1 MQTLPELVQQTE
13 RLVGLVGGQ
22 QQRVASLTAEVDR
35 GEQESTLLTVTQ
47 ATLDKLLQTMSAESV
62 GKVERLVTY
71 GLKTVFPDQ
80 DLTFRFDIQ
89 TKFRQPWLEPHLV
102 HHRPGH
108 EDVDEPIVDAFG
120 GGPASVVAF
129 ILRVV
134 VVSRMGLAP
143 LILLDEPFSMVSMDG
158 SYLSRVGA
166 LLKDLSRSLKLQI
179 LMVTQLPEFLAHAD
193 RAYQAEESLHGGTVF
208 KSVDPRASQTVL

>member
-89 TKFRQPWLEPHLV
+89 TKFRQPWLGAPPGSANPHLTTQAKPATAAIKKKS
-102 HHRPGH
+102 RIPTRGNKPG
-108 EDVDEPIVDAFG
+108 G
-120 GGPASVVAF
+120 
-129 ILRVV
+129 
-134 VVSRMGLAP
+134 
-143 LILLDEPFSMVSMDG
+143 
-158 SYLSRVGA
+158 
-166 LLKDLSRSLKLQI
+166 
-179 LMVTQLPEFLAHAD
+179 
-193 RAYQAEESLHGGTVF
+193 
-208 KSVDPRASQTVL
+208 KSSNF